1 MAEIS
6 LPDLLTQVFIDENRA
21 VLQQRGMHGLTISSL
36 ACTITFYI
44 TDKQPQLHQLEQLT
58 GSDGSKSVQVIN
70 SVAAKW
76 EELAIALG
84 FDAPAIAHIK
94 RDYSTDCREA
104 CSQMLQMWLRMECNT
119 ASRSISWATLI
130 QCLKDAEFSS
140 IGQELEEIL
149 NLEHV
154 L

>member
-1 MAEIS
+1 M
-6 LPDLLTQVFIDENRA
+6 R
-21 VLQQRGMHGLTISSL
+21 
-36 ACTITFYI
+36 CYYI

-58 GSDGSKSVQVIN
+58 RPDGSKSVQVIT

-94 RDYSTDCREA
+94 RDYSSDCREA
-104 CSQMLQMWLRMECNT
+104 CSQMLQMWLRMECSDV
-119 ASRSISWATLI
+119 SRPVSWATLI

-140 IGQELEEIL
+140 VSVELEEIL
-149 NLEHV
+149 NLECV
-154 L
+154 P

>member
-1 MAEIS
+1 MRIKLFYNKEVCIA
-6 LPDLLTQVFIDENRA
+6 
-21 VLQQRGMHGLTISSL
+21 QQWADNIQYAMLY
-36 ACTITFYI
+36 YI
-44 TDKQPQLHQLEQLT
+44 IDKQPQLHQLEQLT
-58 GSDGSKSVQVIN
+58 RPDGSKSVQVIT

-94 RDYSTDCREA
+94 RDYSSNCREA
-104 CSQMLQMWLRMECNT
+104 CSQMLRMWLRMECSD
-119 ASRSISWATLI
+119 ASRSVSWATLI

-140 IGQELEEIL
+140 VGVEVEEIL
-149 NLEHV
+149 NLECV